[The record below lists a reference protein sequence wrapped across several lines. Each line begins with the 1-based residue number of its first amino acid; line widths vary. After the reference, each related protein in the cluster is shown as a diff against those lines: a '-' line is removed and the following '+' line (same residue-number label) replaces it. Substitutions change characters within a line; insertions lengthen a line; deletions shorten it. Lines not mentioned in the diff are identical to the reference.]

1 MCFGYILIPTNPESK
16 TLKEKIKNI
25 KNYIL
30 WKNYYKVSQS
40 QI

>member
-1 MCFGYILIPTNPESK
+1 MCFGYILIPTNSEIK
-16 TLKEKIKNI
+16 KLKEKIKNI

-30 WKNYYKVSQS
+30 WKNYYKVSQT